1 MRAKET
7 TQKPAAHWTN
17 VRYTRPVRWLDG
29 ITNSMDMSLS
39 KLWELVMDR
48 EAWHAAV
55 YGVAK
60 SRTRLSN
67 WTELNMER
75 AQNPWGKWT
84 FCCKIE
90 SRDWES
96 KDWLLC
102 GKFSS
107 QEESGPEFSLGWGWV
122 GFLRPKTEI
131 NGKSS
136 ASHWNS
142 KYVSHWAQWYGY
154 QASVPGA
161 VVCKVVGKSRLSLPC
176 LSNLDHSP
184 QAGLRY
190 SNVLVKEQI
199 TELEAQTANNCVER
213 CLSTHSGARWKQT
226 LVTVDQSGFP
236 RDPEPVGHAQTCTG
250 LPWWLSGKEPAC
262 QCRRHGL
269 NPWVGMMPWR
279 RKWQPTAGVLPGKSH
294 GQKSLA
300 GYSPWGHKES
310 DMT

>member
-1 MRAKET
+1 
-7 TQKPAAHWTN
+7 
-17 VRYTRPVRWLDG
+17 
-29 ITNSMDMSLS
+29 
-39 KLWELVMDR
+39 
-48 EAWHAAV
+48 
-55 YGVAK
+55 
-60 SRTRLSN
+60 
-67 WTELNMER
+67 MER
-75 AQNPWGKWT
+75 AQNPWEKWK

-90 SRDWES
+90 SSDWES
-96 KDWLLC
+96 NDWLLC

-176 LSNLDHSP
+176 VSNLDHSP

-199 TELEAQTANNCVER
+199 TELEAQTANNCMER
-213 CLSTHSGARWKQT
+213 CLSTLT
-226 LVTVDQSGFP
+226 VVLVES
-236 RDPEPVGHAQTCTG
+236 
-250 LPWWLSGKEPAC
+250 
-262 QCRRHGL
+262 RH
-269 NPWVGMMPWR
+269 
-279 RKWQPTAGVLPGKSH
+279 
-294 GQKSLA
+294 
-300 GYSPWGHKES
+300 
-310 DMT
+310 